1 MYGELIEEI
10 ISKYKPITTQR
21 IHSILI
27 DLIGVSKNENE
38 DELDL
43 KGKIN
48 KYFDIKND
56 INNGSSISGFISGH
70 SAGFS
75 QDNNNYQTGFSQ
87 SSNMANEITE
97 EIPKDDKYWEFIKK
111 IFEYLL
117 EESDEN
123 IEHFFKD
130 LYETIKNDL
139 TEISE
144 VSEV

>member
-1 MYGELIEEI
+1 MYGELLDEL
-10 ISKYKPITTQR
+10 ISLCNPITTLR
-21 IHSILI
+21 INSFLN
-27 DLIGVSKNENE
+27 DLITESKKENN

-43 KGKIN
+43 QGKID
-48 KYFDIKND
+48 KYFKMNKDF
-56 INNGSSISGFISGH
+56 NNGSSISGFMSGH

-97 EIPKDDKYWEFIKK
+97 EIPKDDKYWELIKK
-111 IFEYLL
+111 VFEYLI

-123 IEHFFKD
+123 IENFFKD
-130 LYETIKNDL
+130 LYEKVKNDL

-144 VSEV
+144 V